1 MRVCRRN
8 GISIGSSVFAGLTGV
23 PNTQTDEQTVS
34 VSTGRQRLKTFLF
47 QASFQVCHGY
57 ELGMG
62 YGDGY
67 GDRNSVSTAA
77 LCRSLTL
84 SLIAGKLIIPYLQWI
99 LKRFLPRDAMH
110 PRY

>member
-47 QASFQVCHGY
+47 QASFQVCRGY

-62 YGDGY
+62 TGIEIPSHGRTVSFPDVII
-67 GDRNSVSTAA
+67 DR
-77 LCRSLTL
+77 R
-84 SLIAGKLIIPYLQWI
+84 
-99 LKRFLPRDAMH
+99 
-110 PRY
+110 